1 VAKSSNQKLFDLY
14 ERMDRIEE
22 LIEDMDELGVA
33 SREEAERLIV
43 ELDGQIEELE
53 AHDSDD
59 GESDR

>member
-1 VAKSSNQKLFDLY
+1 MAKSGNQKLFDLY

-22 LIEDMDELGVA
+22 LIEDMDELGIS
-33 SREEAERLIV
+33 SREDAERLMV

-53 AHDSDD
+53 AHDTD